1 MALQAAY
8 KRFLA
13 APSSSDLAD
22 DASLHYVTTT
32 TSFTGATEIIKHLGS
47 VRNKIKKKKEDALF
61 AIENQHAL
69 ALEVDTALEF
79 VSSGGPYL
87 PGMDD
92 NFLADRSVTLAVV
105 SRKRVES
112 PSPTP
117 IANPTAPQTHIV
129 TFDREGK
136 ITQIRQSWDQ
146 GCLLKQIEVI
156 GRSGQNWP
164 IRDSKDQISL
174 IAKCAKGD
182 GVAPATTEARP
193 TRSRGSSTNA
203 MRDPHASLDLFASRD
218 EIDETPEAVVSPYA
232 GSRPHQR
239 SFTEILGD
247 EPEEPSSPSAGRERS
262 QSPSKAI
269 APKAGAKNFQPM
281 RLFDVDEKDVN
292 YHSHEARMAADRVVR
307 PDPKKYQ
314 HFELDDGSE
323 DQDVPTPKPAAP
335 KPAADNRKS
344 KHGSNW
350 SFDDFVTPQKPTA
363 TRGLHRARDVRHWKE
378 DNEVLENT
386 PAPNAAV
393 PKPRRDAEAHF
404 ELIDDGPKSDEPR
417 HAGLPRGTLHNEG
430 LHLYDNRL
438 HTEDGTV
445 PSPGPAPLGNITNLK
460 DRRKDFDAHFDM
472 TDASPHHKEADEPTK
487 VPEDRKKAVRMMESN
502 WSPYD
507 ESPVSRKEN
516 DNPKGTERGIVIAG
530 DGMGGKKGTGRGW
543 LHGEEDEPAPTAKK
557 GGRGPPT
564 KSDNFWDF

>member
-13 APSSSDLAD
+13 APNSSDLAD
-22 DASLHYVTTT
+22 NASLHYVTTT
-32 TSFTGATEIIKHLGS
+32 SSFSGATEIIKHLGS

-79 VSSGGPYL
+79 VTSGGPYL

-92 NFLADRSVTLAVV
+92 NFLADRTVTLAV
-105 SRKRVES
+105 
-112 PSPTP
+112 
-117 IANPTAPQTHIV
+117 THIV

-146 GCLLKQIEVI
+146 GCLLKQVEVI

-182 GVAPATTEARP
+182 GVAPTTAEARP

-232 GSRPHQR
+232 GTRPHQR

-269 APKAGAKNFQPM
+269 APKAGSKNFQPM
-281 RLFDVDEKDVN
+281 RLFDVEEKDAD

-335 KPAADNRKS
+335 KPAADRKS

-350 SFDDFVTPQKPTA
+350 SFDDFVTPQKPVA
-363 TRGLHRARDVRHWKE
+363 TRGLHRARDVRHWSE

-417 HAGLPRGTLHNEG
+417 NAGLPRGTLHNEG

-445 PSPGPAPLGNITNLK
+445 PSPGPAPLGNITNIK

-472 TDASPHHKEADEPTK
+472 TDASPHHKEANEPTK

-543 LHGEEDEPAPTAKK
+543 LHGEEDEPAPIAKK
-557 GGRGPPT
+557 GIRGPPT